1 MFSRSLMIQ
10 LSLAIVLIT
19 SVVLTGFGLYRYQK
33 NLQRLPDQL
42 SQNLELT
49 AKRLSISLRTPVFNF
64 SEYETKDIILSEME
78 DPNIAAITVSLKDGY
93 LSKFVYGRSIDNK
106 SAPVESYVP
115 KNGEM
120 HISKKIFYERDE
132 LGEVELYMTPKY
144 LKQQL
149 RDTFFSDL
157 FQIIILDALL
167 IFLVILFVRLR
178 FIRPIMQLTA
188 VSSEISKGRLDQEI
202 DVKSRDEIGV
212 LAKSFT
218 IMRDAIRKQI
228 VDLNNEIDERKEVEK
243 KLRSSEKR
251 FRQFSNATWEAIVI
265 HEDGVILQANE
276 LYYEL
281 FGYSEEELR
290 GQNAIPLTVT
300 PDSMKYMKDKIASN
314 DLGPYEVVGKK
325 KDGTEFPIEIRVRVM
340 DYHGRI
346 VRVAAIRDL
355 TEQKRAE
362 EELKHLR
369 NYLKNIVDSMPSIL
383 VGVDQQGQITQWNL
397 EAERTTGL
405 GSKEVNGKKLGD
417 VFPQLSYA
425 MEKVLQAV
433 QNRQV
438 RKDSKV
444 PLQIGRS
451 RRLSDIT
458 IYPLVTNGVEGAVIR
473 VDDITERVRIEEMIV
488 QSEKMLS
495 VGGLAA
501 GMAHEINNPLA
512 GILQN
517 VQVLG
522 NRMRVGLPKNEEVAE
537 ECGTTMQCIE
547 KYGEK
552 RGLLSMVGMIMDAG
566 QRAAKIVENMLSFSR
581 KDQGRFESH
590 RLSELIDR
598 TIELAGSDYDLKKK
612 YDFRQIQIIR
622 EYDENLPEIWC
633 EPGKIQQVFLN
644 LFKNAAYAM
653 VSVKSDS
660 KTPCLMVRT
669 RHEKSMV
676 CIEVEDNGV
685 GMDEETRKRVFEPFF
700 TTKDVG
706 SGTGL
711 GLSISYFIVT
721 EDHGGDM
728 TVESSPGKGTKF
740 IVRLPIHPDRAEGS
754 TGPTVTSSFRQGR

>member
-33 NLQRLPDQL
+33 NLQKLPDQL
-42 SQNLELT
+42 YQNLELT
-49 AKRLSISLRTPVFNF
+49 AKRLSISLRTPIFNF
-64 SEYETKDIILSEME
+64 SEYETRDIILSEME
-78 DPNIAAITVSLKDGY
+78 DPNIVTITVSLEDGN
-93 LSKFVYGRSIDNK
+93 LSKFVYSRSIDNK
-106 SAPVESYVP
+106 PAPVESFVP
-115 KNGEM
+115 KNEEM
-120 HISKKIFYERDE
+120 HISRKILYKTDE
-132 LGEVELYMTPKY
+132 LGEVEIYMTPKY
-144 LKQQL
+144 LKEQL
-149 RDTFFSDL
+149 KNTFFSEL

-218 IMRDAIRKQI
+218 IMRDAIQKQI

-243 KLRSSEKR
+243 KLRLSEKR

-265 HEDGVILQANE
+265 HEDGVILQANK
-276 LYYEL
+276 LYYDL

-290 GQNAIPLTVT
+290 GENAIPLTVT
-300 PDSMKYMKDKIASN
+300 SDSIKYMKDKIAS
-314 DLGPYEVVGKK
+314 DDPGPYEVVGKK
-325 KDGTEFPIEIRVRVM
+325 KDGKEFPIEIRIRVM
-340 DYHGRI
+340 EYHGRM

-355 TEQKRAE
+355 TEQKKAE

-383 VGVDQQGQITQWNL
+383 VGVDHQGQITQWNL
-397 EAERTTGL
+397 EAERITGV
-405 GSKEVNGKKLGD
+405 GSKEANGKKLGD

-444 PLQIGRS
+444 PLQIGRVT
-451 RRLSDIT
+451 RLSDIT

-522 NRMRVGLPKNEEVAE
+522 NRMKVGLPKNEEVAE
-537 ECGTTMQCIE
+537 ACGTTMQCIE
-547 KYGEK
+547 KYVEK
-552 RGLLSMVGMIMDAG
+552 RGLLSMVDMIMDAG

-581 KDQGRFESH
+581 KDQGRFESF

-622 EYDENLPEIWC
+622 EYDENLPEVSC
-633 EPGKIQQVFLN
+633 EQGKIQQVFLN

-653 VSVKSDS
+653 VSAKGGSR
-660 KTPCLMVRT
+660 KPCLTIRT
-669 RHEKSMV
+669 RHENRMV

-700 TTKDVG
+700 TTKEVG

-721 EDHGGDM
+721 EEHGGDI
-728 TVESSPGKGTKF
+728 TVESSPDHGAKF
-740 IVRLPIHPDRAEGS
+740 IVRLPIHPDQSEGDTDS
-754 TGPTVTSSFRQGR
+754 MITSFFHQGR